1 MSRMPDFRTLDELV
15 EFWETHD
22 FSDYWDELEA
32 AEPEEAQPS
41 YPHRASIELPLDTL
55 LEAIEQLPLKDARR
69 IYERLGERL
78 GEA

>member
-1 MSRMPDFRTLDELV
+1 MNRMPDFQTLDELV

-32 AEPEEAQPS
+32 AEPEAAQPG
-41 YPHRASIELPLDTL
+41 YPHRAPIELPLDTL
-55 LEAIEQLPLKDARR
+55 LEAIEQLPLEDARR